1 MLVDFHLTPGPVD
14 LSPSPLWIDEDGR
27 LRPVRD
33 VGSHPRLEFQAG
45 RASRRDFKNSIGT
58 QRSESFTVGRR
69 QSLPTI
75 TPDPGRV
82 RREHRPVRH
91 AEPRR
96 RVKHQAGGSGTV
108 PSLELV
114 GELDVSPPGVA
125 PSGGYDQF
133 PGCTALEL
141 IPWISPRELEE
152 LAIRQRLGGL

>member
-14 LSPSPLWIDEDGR
+14 LSPSP
-27 LRPVRD
+27 
-33 VGSHPRLEFQAG
+33 H
-45 RASRRDFKNSIGT
+45 FKNSIGT

-108 PSLELV
+108 PSLEL
-114 GELDVSPPGVA
+114 G
-125 PSGGYDQF
+125 
-133 PGCTALEL
+133 TALEL

-152 LAIRQRLGGL
+152 LAIRQRLGGFRVIAIARTAWV